1 MKSSIHYIIILG
13 SFLLSTLIVSSSIA
27 MEKVN
32 LGYSTKNIPLPSRS
46 EFIKNFIEKTKH
58 FLRRMRWKAY
68 HFLNPDESTTKETY
82 GFKSLNSPPRV
93 NELIPFEDGMLN
105 LKQNIQFKAV
115 KCKFQNEMNSDIKNK
130 IKKPSKVLL
139 PADKTTN
146 YYKMTPDSNDKFIKE
161 NVKKTYKISSHNV
174 ANKLDKQSASIAKQL
189 KLDDKLKSYQR
200 TRHLSR

>member
-46 EFIKNFIEKTKH
+46 EYMKNFIEKTEH

-68 HFLNPDESTTKETY
+68 HFLNPTESTTKETY
-82 GFKSLNSPPRV
+82 GFKSRNSPPRV

-105 LKQNIQFKAV
+105 LIQNIHFKDV
-115 KCKFQNEMNSDIKNK
+115 KCKFQNQMNSDIKNK
-130 IKKPSKVLL
+130 ILI

-146 YYKMTPDSNDKFIKE
+146 YYTMTPDYDKFIKE
-161 NVKKTYKISSHNV
+161 NVKKTYK
-174 ANKLDKQSASIAKQL
+174 K
-189 KLDDKLKSYQR
+189 
-200 TRHLSR
+200 